1 MKNNFIFGVNI
12 NLFRLKS
19 WILEVPRNENSLIRS
34 LKLVLTFCQKTNIIR
49 NTEPKTPSFAQNWD
63 TKKEGRNK
71 RGAGR
76 FHDGQKIKIHNL
88 EFNIHN
94 FIKSPV
100 DMTVIKKVIQSVAE
114 ESSVLLQGKAIAM
127 NVALGRFNLKFKL
140 KNSEF

>member
-1 MKNNFIFGVNI
+1 MKTGEI
-12 NLFRLKS
+12 
-19 WILEVPRNENSLIRS
+19 
-34 LKLVLTFCQKTNIIR
+34 
-49 NTEPKTPSFAQNWD
+49 
-63 TKKEGRNK
+63 K
-71 RGAGR
+71 RGFGR
-76 FHDGQKIKIHNL
+76 FQDGQKIKIHNL

-100 DMTVIKKVIQSVAE
+100 DMTVSKKNKVIQSVAE